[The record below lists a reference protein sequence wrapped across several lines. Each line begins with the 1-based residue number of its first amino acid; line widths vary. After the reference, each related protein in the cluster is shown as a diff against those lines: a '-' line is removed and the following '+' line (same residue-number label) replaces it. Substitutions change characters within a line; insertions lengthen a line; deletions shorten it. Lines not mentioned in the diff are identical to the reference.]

1 MNCEKCQ
8 DLLSDFLDGTL
19 AGDDHGLLNRHLE
32 ECLSCVGVRD
42 EFQSISRI
50 AREDC
55 GSCTFDPPNERAMWL
70 RIRNTIEAEL
80 DATRAL
86 DAKTA
91 AARSAT
97 AANRGGF
104 WAGLMSKRWELS
116 LPQLTAAV
124 FALVIGVSVVTA
136 LGLQG
141 LRGLDDGT
149 NASTTATASALQAS
163 GASRA
168 THVDA
173 AADAL
178 YHQAYLQQQQARIRL
193 WEQRVAQRKAS
204 WNPQMQNAFDRSI
217 NVIDAAVNDSLRDLE
232 RDPHDEVSAEMLNA
246 ALTDKMELLREF
258 SEQ

>member
-19 AGDDHGLLNRHLE
+19 AGDDQGLLSRHLE

-42 EFQSISRI
+42 EFQTISRI
-50 AREDC
+50 ARDDC

-80 DATRAL
+80 DSQRAL

-91 AARSAT
+91 AARAAT
-97 AANRGGF
+97 AGSGGGF

-116 LPQLTAAV
+116 LPQMTAAV

-141 LRGLDDGT
+141 LRGANT
-149 NASTTATASALQAS
+149 VSSFATTASDTS
-163 GASRA
+163 GAGTETRI
-168 THVDA
+168 DA

-178 YHQAYLQQQQARIRL
+178 YHQAYLQQQQARISL

-204 WNPQMQNAFDRSI
+204 WNPQMRNAFERSV
-217 NVIDAAVNDSLRDLE
+217 NVIDAAVNDSLKELE

-246 ALTDKMELLREF
+246 ALSDKMELLREF